1 MLIIFFTVAGLWEPL
16 ESAQRLASLDEHI
29 YRPHPT
35 FQVWNDSRTGSAARA
50 WLNWTQVELAKQSKT
65 ALSTVQDFEAGLRD
79 TQPRNRATIQA
90 ALERRGIRF
99 VNGKRGS
106 GITFVKA
113 STKTRARTGMTAE
126 Y

>member
-1 MLIIFFTVAGLWEPL
+1 M
-16 ESAQRLASLDEHI
+16 
-29 YRPHPT
+29 
-35 FQVWNDSRTGSAARA
+35 SAARA

-113 STKTRARTGMTAE
+113 STKTRA
-126 Y
+126 